1 MHRGCRTLMGIMPL
15 THSVMVVGVLA
26 FKLMRIGNSKLLTW
40 MELFKRSLI
49 LERTNLVRVF
59 DACGRDTCR
68 MLIIVLSV
76 GVRRE
81 LRVTWLMHIIN
92 CN

>member
-1 MHRGCRTLMGIMPL
+1 MGIMPL
-15 THSVMVVGVLA
+15 THSVMVVGGVLA
-26 FKLMRIGNSKLLTW
+26 FNLRRIRNSKLLTW

-49 LERTNLVRVF
+49 LERTNFVRVF
-59 DACGRDTCR
+59 YARGCDACR